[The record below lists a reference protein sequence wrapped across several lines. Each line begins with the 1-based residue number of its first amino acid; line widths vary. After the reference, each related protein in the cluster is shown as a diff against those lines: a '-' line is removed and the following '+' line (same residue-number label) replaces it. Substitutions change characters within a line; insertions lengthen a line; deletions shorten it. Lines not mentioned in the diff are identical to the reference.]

1 MVNNAAVNGV
11 IWDSD
16 AFVKAFEAAGGWPG
30 GESYNWNELA
40 IQNFEVAEECLKI
53 NYYGAKRMIE
63 AHISLLQLSDSA
75 RMVNVIINFRDINE
89 RSITKRAVRISTLI
103 MGDIYSHVRGKC
115 TNHFTKSRYTN
126 YLSF

>member
-1 MVNNAAVNGV
+1 MIKFCFPFGMGSWVYRHLVHCL
-11 IWDSD
+11 SMQ
-16 AFVKAFEAAGGWPG
+16 PG

-89 RSITKRAVRISTLI
+89 RSITKRAVRISTPI
-103 MGDIYSHVRGKC
+103 TGDIYSHVGGKC
-115 TNHFTKSRYTN
+115 TNHFTKSRCAN
-126 YLSF
+126 